1 MRRWTIRT
9 CAAAVVAAIY
19 LSLLGAGTAQAQD
32 GVNCPTCRYYT
43 YGNPDLFRNYY
54 VAPACGSLGAQAYLS
69 PGPIPPHVGHT
80 YVTYQPLMPH
90 EFLYPHHRTYHRT
103 YDDGRGLTRACVHWY
118 SPPGKNA
125 ALHAYHIFR
134 LPR

>member
-1 MRRWTIRT
+1 MRRWISRSL
-9 CAAAVVAAIY
+9 AAAVLTVAC
-19 LSLLGAGTAQAQD
+19 LSLMGVGAARAHD
-32 GVNCPTCRYYT
+32 GLDCPQCRFYG

-54 VAPACGSLGAQAYLS
+54 VPPACGGIGAQAYIS
-69 PGPIPPHVGHT
+69 PGPVPPHVGHT
-80 YVTYQPLMPH
+80 YITYQPLMPH

-103 YDDGRGLTRACVHWY
+103 YDEGRGLTRTSVHWY

-125 ALHAYHIFR
+125 AQHAYHIFR